1 MRGVLESWF
10 AGQEGGTAMA
20 RVLLGLAN
28 PSGHTA
34 LTWPANATDTIWG
47 YNETTPLYVGDAPGQ
62 HPERLNGDG
71 GCGVVTGSSAT
82 CPAATQTT
90 ETEGIFT
97 GYRFFDREGIT
108 PQFPFGFG
116 LSYTTFSFSN
126 LKLRS
131 TSDGGADVSFRV
143 RNTGT
148 AGADAVQVYVGPPS
162 HRPSGIQFAVRSLAQ
177 FAHVSLDPGSRR
189 P

>member
-1 MRGVLESWF
+1 MSAPTQLSTASTNLINAVATAANPNTVVVLSTANPVLTPWLPNVRGVLESWF
-10 AGQEGGTAMA
+10 AACQEGGTAMA

-47 YNETTPLYVGDAPGQ
+47 YNETKPLYVGDALGQ

-97 GYRFFDREGIT
+97 GYRFFDREGIALNSRSDSACPT
-108 PQFPFGFG
+108 P
-116 LSYTTFSFSN
+116 
-126 LKLRS
+126 RS
-131 TSDGGADVSFRV
+131 ASPTSSSA
-143 RNTGT
+143 
-148 AGADAVQVYVGPPS
+148 
-162 HRPSGIQFAVRSLAQ
+162 
-177 FAHVSLDPGSRR
+177 RR
-189 P
+189 ATVART